1 MSELK
6 GVCEQPEPRVVENR
20 GYVYERVIEDMRARA
35 DMGLRKYGTYLQ
47 ACNGRDG
54 LRDAYEEVLD
64 LAVYLR
70 QVIDERL
77 LPQRQCRKPVGIQLH
92 DGGIIHTLEQVA
104 ARVGRRWRRGR

>member
-1 MSELK
+1 MSDLK
-6 GVCEQPEPRVVENR
+6 GVCEQPEPKRVEGR

-70 QVIDERL
+70 QVIDERDE
-77 LPQRQCRKPVGIQLH
+77 RMSGVGDLMKKL
-92 DGGIIHTLEQVA
+92 GV
-104 ARVGRRWRRGR
+104 